1 VAVIVFTELVETI
14 FKELEERCRGGKP
27 ADKDDFLSSTSAWCI
42 KWFGHGCNVV
52 MDNTSTL
59 APLASAWLICSSMRD
74 AIPSRHLRKMALI
87 LSLHI
92 HKSYVTDIGVLGQ
105 VHLRRDVHAAPFKQ
119 LLGVITKTRYS
130 EHLMSFG
137 LVAVEASLESVLEV
151 GDHYRFDVSVYGVV
165 SFLEIELVGK
175 ELAEQLAESFVKVT

>member
-1 VAVIVFTELVETI
+1 
-14 FKELEERCRGGKP
+14 
-27 ADKDDFLSSTSAWCI
+27 
-42 KWFGHGCNVV
+42 
-52 MDNTSTL
+52 
-59 APLASAWLICSSMRD
+59 MRD

-92 HKSYVTDIGVLGQ
+92 HKSYVTDIGVLGR
-105 VHLRRDVHAAPFKQ
+105 VHLHRDVHAAPFKQ
-119 LLGVITKTRYS
+119 LLGVTTQARYS